1 MEQKP
6 AFYKEEEERDFSL
19 SLKDI
24 PRAGFQGSSEESG
37 SWKLRAGGTQTAF
50 SKPPVL
56 SLGTSVSLF
65 ILCSLLFSAAQLL
78 VGGASPHLP
87 SVYISSIQET

>member
-6 AFYKEEEERDFSL
+6 AFYKEEEEGDFSL

-50 SKPPVL
+50 S
-56 SLGTSVSLF
+56 
-65 ILCSLLFSAAQLL
+65 
-78 VGGASPHLP
+78 
-87 SVYISSIQET
+87 